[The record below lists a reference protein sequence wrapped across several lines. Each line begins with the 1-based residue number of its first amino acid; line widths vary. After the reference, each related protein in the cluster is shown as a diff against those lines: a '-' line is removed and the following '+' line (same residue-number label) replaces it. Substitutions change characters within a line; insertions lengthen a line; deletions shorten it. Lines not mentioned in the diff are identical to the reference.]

1 MLSRFVRPITAAA
14 LALTAFP
21 AAAAP
26 DRAAVTQ
33 LFTDAD
39 RACKRDHGALWGIS
53 LCGPIFVVD
62 YTDQKLL
69 ANQADAGGVL
79 KHDGA
84 LWGGVLPDS
93 VIIANTPTDW
103 SGTHWTQ
110 IVVPVPDE
118 AEHRQVMIAHELFHR
133 IQPRLG
139 LIRPETSNKHLD
151 TLEGRYFMQLEWRAL
166 AKALQAGQLG
176 VGGAAARRAALAD
189 AIGFRRW
196 RYSLF
201 PDAAHDEAALEV
213 AEGVP
218 EYTGV
223 RLGLATPTERI
234 AYAVRDLSAFVDAP
248 TFVRSFAYAIGPAY
262 GLMLDDADPAWRH
275 KLNSGRRLDELLAD
289 AMKLDLPAGDAVAAR
304 ARLYDDGTLRTHEE
318 QRDRERQARLAA
330 YKARLVDGAVLIL
343 PVKHGNYQ
351 FNPQTLVPLEGYGT
365 IYPTM
370 RLTDDWGAL
379 EIDHGGCLIR
389 EADKQATVTAKGADS
404 VGTSGD
410 GWRLTLNK
418 GWQVRPGARPGD
430 LTVVQADAPENAPAK
445 AKP

>member
-1 MLSRFVRPITAAA
+1 MRTHAILTALVISA
-14 LALTAFP
+14 LALTALP
-21 AAAAP
+21 AVAAP

-33 LFTDAD
+33 LFADAD
-39 RACKRDHGALWGIS
+39 RECKRDHGALWGVS

-62 YTDQKLL
+62 YTDQKVL
-69 ANQADAGGVL
+69 ANRADAGGVL
-79 KHDGA
+79 KRDGA

-110 IVVPVPDE
+110 IVVPVLDE

-133 IQPRLG
+133 IQPGLG
-139 LIRPETSNKHLD
+139 LTRPETSNKHLD

-166 AKALQAGQLG
+166 ARALQAKTKVEQ
-176 VGGAAARRAALAD
+176 RAALAD

-196 RYSLF
+196 RYRLF
-201 PDAAHDEAALEV
+201 PGAAADEAALEV
-213 AEGVP
+213 QEGVP

-223 RLGLATPTERI
+223 RLGLPTHKAQI
-234 AYAVRDLSAFVDAP
+234 AYAVRDTSAFVDAP
-248 TFVRSFAYAIGPAY
+248 SFVRSFAYAIGPAY
-262 GLMLDDADPAWRH
+262 GLMLDEADPAWRH

-289 AMKLDLPAGDAVAAR
+289 ALKLDPTAGDAVAVR
-304 ARLYDDGTLRTHEE
+304 AKLYDDGTLRAHEE

-330 YKARLVDGAVLIL
+330 FKARLVDGAVLVL

-389 EADKQATVTAKGADS
+389 NAEKQATVSAEGVDKAGL
-404 VGTSGD
+404 SGD
-410 GWRLTLNK
+410 GWKLTLNT
-418 GWQVRPGARPGD
+418 GWTVKPGARPGD
-430 LTVVQADAPENAPAK
+430 LAVARDEAVGGK
-445 AKP
+445 